1 MEEDVEHV
9 EQTKFLMDKDVF
21 VIKVITK
28 YLEDVE
34 LVILIQVI
42 MEVIVFVIMDILE
55 IGIIV
60 KNVMRLVEN
69 VQDQELINVYN
80 VLM

>member
-1 MEEDVEHV
+1 
-9 EQTKFLMDKDVF
+9 MDKDVF

-60 KNVMRLVEN
+60 KNVMKPVED
-69 VQDQELINVYN
+69 VQDQEQINVYN

>member
-1 MEEDVEHV
+1 
-9 EQTKFLMDKDVF
+9 MDKDVF

-60 KNVMRLVEN
+60 KNVMKLVEN

>member
-1 MEEDVEHV
+1 
-9 EQTKFLMDKDVF
+9 MDKGVF

-60 KNVMRLVEN
+60 KNVMKLVEN

>member
-1 MEEDVEHV
+1 
-9 EQTKFLMDKDVF
+9 MDKDVF

-60 KNVMRLVEN
+60 KNVMKLVED

>member
-1 MEEDVEHV
+1 
-9 EQTKFLMDKDVF
+9 MDKGVF
-21 VIKVITK
+21 VIRVITK

-60 KNVMRLVEN
+60 KNVMKLVED

>member
-1 MEEDVEHV
+1 MV
-9 EQTKFLMDKDVF
+9 KDVF
-21 VIKVITK
+21 AIKVITK

-42 MEVIVFVIMDILE
+42 MEVIVFVILDILE

-60 KNVMRLVEN
+60 KNVMRLVED

>member
-1 MEEDVEHV
+1 
-9 EQTKFLMDKDVF
+9 MDKGVF

-42 MEVIVFVIMDILE
+42 MEVIVFVILDILE